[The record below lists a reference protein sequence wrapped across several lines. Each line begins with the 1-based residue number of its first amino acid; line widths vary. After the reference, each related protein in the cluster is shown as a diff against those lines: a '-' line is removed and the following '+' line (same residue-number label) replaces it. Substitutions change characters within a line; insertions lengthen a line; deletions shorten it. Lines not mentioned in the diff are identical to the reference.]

1 MKILH
6 KEKKTVNPIRRTIN
20 YVIVPIYLATTAA
33 ALITGGCLM
42 AVDEKRY
49 TAVFLIL
56 CGFVGLL
63 TAALLVSLPFVRKK
77 EAISEAAKYDL
88 DLESVEQKD
97 KYEFE
102 HRVLAAVAEI
112 NNPPFETKDKTIRVT
127 GNAKLEESLSSL
139 RANVLTYT
147 EIPADLDFFVSDMS
161 YEGEFSHYEI

>member
-1 MKILH
+1 
-6 KEKKTVNPIRRTIN
+6 
-20 YVIVPIYLATTAA
+20 
-33 ALITGGCLM
+33 M

-102 HRVLAAVAEI
+102 HRVLVGVAEI

-127 GNAKLEESLSSL
+127 GNAKLEETLSSL
-139 RANVLTYT
+139 RANGLTYT
-147 EIPADLDFFVSDMS
+147 EIPADLDFLSAICLTRGNFRITKFKLPTAAQCKSLKNPIWFFVAIT
-161 YEGEFSHYEI
+161 HT

>member
-1 MKILH
+1 
-6 KEKKTVNPIRRTIN
+6 
-20 YVIVPIYLATTAA
+20 
-33 ALITGGCLM
+33 M

-127 GNAKLEESLSSL
+127 GNAKLEETLSSL
-139 RANVLTYT
+139 RANGLTYT
-147 EIPADLDFFVSDMS
+147 EITADLDFFVSDMS